1 LGGVRQPITVLFT
14 DVAGFTPIAE
24 ALEPEAV
31 MEKTSRYFSEVGHEL
46 VRTGATID
54 KYIGD
59 SIMAFWNAPEPR
71 ADHVSCACLGA
82 LRAARRLDRLN
93 AEFIAEGGLP
103 MPTRFGLH
111 TGDAIVGN
119 VGSVDRINYTTLGHT
134 VNLASRI
141 EKLSKRYGTSLL
153 VSEAVKAAA
162 GEAFVFRFVD
172 KVIPEGAHERIAIY
186 ELLGAMLDDE
196 PDLRPDPKRSGT
208 LDSWG
213 GALVDIEAAD
223 WESACT
229 KLRTLVAEAPD
240 DALFRIHLDRCE
252 AALREGSQRMASA
265 DGSDAG
271 RSPSP

>member
-1 LGGVRQPITVLFT
+1 
-14 DVAGFTPIAE
+14 
-24 ALEPEAV
+24 
-31 MEKTSRYFSEVGHEL
+31 

-141 EKLSKRYGTSLL
+141 EKLSKRYGTHLL
-153 VSEAVKAAA
+153 VSEAVRAAA
-162 GEAFVFRFVD
+162 GKAYVFRFVD
-172 KVIPEGAHERIAIY
+172 NVVPEGAHERIAIH
-186 ELLGAMLDDE
+186 ELLGAVLDDE
-196 PDLRPDPKRSGT
+196 PELRPDPNRAGT
-208 LDSWG
+208 LDAWG
-213 GALVDIEAAD
+213 RALVDIEAAA
-223 WESACT
+223 WEAACT
-229 KLRTLVAEAPD
+229 KLHSLVAAAPD
-240 DALFRIHLDRCE
+240 DVLFRVHLERCE
-252 AALREGSQRMASA
+252 ASLREVSQRMASA
-265 DGSDAG
+265 DHAG
-271 RSPSP
+271 PRPSP

>member
-1 LGGVRQPITVLFT
+1 
-14 DVAGFTPIAE
+14 
-24 ALEPEAV
+24 LEPEAV

-71 ADHVSCACLGA
+71 ADHVSRACLGA
-82 LRAARRLDRLN
+82 LRGSRRLDRLN

-111 TGDAIVGN
+111 TGEAIVGN

-153 VSEAVKAAA
+153 VSEAVRAAA
-162 GEAFVFRFVD
+162 GEDYVFRFVD
-172 KVIPEGAHERIAIY
+172 EVIPEGAHERIAIH
-186 ELLGAMLDDE
+186 ELLGAVIDDE
-196 PDLRPDPKRSGT
+196 PGLLPDPKRAGT
-208 LDSWG
+208 LEPWCE
-213 GALVDIEAAD
+213 ALADVEAGD
-223 WESACT
+223 WNSACA
-229 KLRTLVAEAPD
+229 KLRDLVAAAPD
-240 DALFRIHLDRCE
+240 DVLFRIHLERCE
-252 AALREGSQRMASA
+252 AALRDNPQRTTPA
-265 DGSDAG
+265 DGPEAG
-271 RSPSP
+271 PRSTA